1 MQKEG
6 VVDPN
11 TVLSPNFAKI
21 KGISS
26 VSCAVYWWSLKTLY
40 LGILALTRLK
50 HSQES
55 GLCSMV
61 VSVCF
66 QCSSACVPQWVT
78 HTWEYLGGLSRAV
91 LWPAYRACSGAT
103 NFAKRA
109 VCIWGEHQ
117 VLCWV
122 PCLHRA
128 FRSSMQPLDCCAVP
142 IAGAGR
148 CFLPSGKLCLSPGS
162 AHFTEL
168 FFFFFFFGNTEAS
181 SVALVCHD
189 FSCSQ
194 VFSVI
199 LGTELNRVHC
209 KWFSA

>member
-1 MQKEG
+1 VTLCCWMCGSWLDEEPGAMRCLPAELG
-6 VVDPN
+6 VGREQ
-11 TVLSPNFAKI
+11 SKR
-21 KGISS
+21 
-26 VSCAVYWWSLKTLY
+26 SCLLWCQEPASNSKAILETAVTKSHAETLGA
-40 LGILALTRLK
+40 LGR
-50 HSQES
+50 
-55 GLCSMV
+55 
-61 VSVCF
+61 
-66 QCSSACVPQWVT
+66 
-78 HTWEYLGGLSRAV
+78 
-91 LWPAYRACSGAT
+91 
-103 NFAKRA
+103 
-109 VCIWGEHQ
+109 EHQ
-117 VLCWV
+117 VLCCV

-128 FRSSMQPLDCCAVP
+128 FRSSMRPLDCCAVP

-209 KWFSA
+209 K